1 MVREEKWF
9 KQRLL
14 RERQLRQV
22 AWLFTRIRYG
32 GELYRFLLPF
42 LLYDAPV
49 FLGIG
54 RGKVLSWKYRCRR
67 HRNLFSGPSRLALI
81 QEEISVKDA
90 RRVSVQRK
98 ELKCYKTN
106 LWITIIEKRKNY
118 DWVMNPRRRDR
129 TTETSL
135 RSMRT
140 YLAIATATTPR
151 KFRGVYQKEH

>member
-1 MVREEKWF
+1 MS
-9 KQRLL
+9 
-14 RERQLRQV
+14 
-22 AWLFTRIRYG
+22 FTV
-32 GELYRFLLPF
+32 FLLPF

-90 RRVSVQRK
+90 PRVSVQRK

-151 KFRGVYQKEH
+151 KFRGVYQKEHKSPPHSTLYNPRRMSLIKWLTRPSALPF